1 MRCAPS
7 AGPRSSG
14 LGREFQWTGRR
25 RPTSR
30 QRPLHTR
37 SLPAASTRR
46 GVAGSTSA
54 EYASERKAKTN
65 RRRTNHTKSDG
76 EKRKWDWRYET
87 QIRSKTMNPESNVTE
102 PWRQPRRSNNRTAAV
117 QCPTCGAE
125 PGWRCMVSTGRSNA
139 PQLPQ
144 GPGTRAAAA
153 RANPD
158 TRTRG

>member
-14 LGREFQWTGRR
+14 LGREFQWTRRR

-54 EYASERKAKTN
+54 EDESERKAKTN

-125 PGWRCMVSTGRSNA
+125 PGWRCMVSTGGATRRNFHKARVRS
-139 PQLPQ
+139 
-144 GPGTRAAAA
+144 AAAA